1 MRPPCGKEKLP
12 PSRPKGPLSVFYL
25 FDVVTLIVAFAKEKS
40 LLLPLKVV
48 AEASQWLRKL
58 NYFILVAEQF
68 VTICS

>member
-12 PSRPKGPLSVFYL
+12 LSRPKGPLSVFYL

-40 LLLPLKVV
+40 LLLPLKEV

-58 NYFILVAEQF
+58 NYFILVAEQI
-68 VTICS
+68 VTICA